1 MLTTIILIILTLL
14 ILAII
19 IATVKFVL
27 MMTLPKKNSHQE
39 ARERFKNTANFDC
52 DEFENSYE
60 HESFSF
66 ESSKGY
72 TLRGIIFH
80 PHEKDTSTTMISNEE
95 KQDTEISAYAKNI
108 VQKAVIIAHGYT
120 ANYVFGYPYAKMM
133 LDLGFDAILYDHRTH
148 GMSDKYDKNG
158 KKLCCSMGYYEA
170 QDLIELFHYIK
181 KRYPADC
188 KWGLLGE
195 SMGAATVMQ
204 ASAELPELS
213 FVIEDCGYS
222 SMKNE
227 ALAEFKSLHLPSFP
241 VMQIG
246 NAFIKLRWGFS
257 LFDVDATKAMARTTT
272 PVLFCHGKADTFVPT
287 KMVYEVYDA
296 KKDNKTL
303 RVYKDS
309 IHARSF
315 IDHPEEYTNNV
326 KEFLK
331 EHLRTNL

>member
-1 MLTTIILIILTLL
+1 MLTIIILIILALL

-39 ARERFKNTANFDC
+39 ARERFKRTANLDC

-66 ESSKGY
+66 DSSKGY

-80 PHEKDTSTTMISNEE
+80 AHKKDTSKTTPSNEE
-95 KQDTEISAYAKNI
+95 KEETKISVYSKNGNN
-108 VQKAVIIAHGYT
+108 KAVIIVHGYT
-120 ANYVFGYPYAKMM
+120 ANYIFGYTYAKMM

-148 GMSDKYDKNG
+148 GISDKYDKRG
-158 KKLCCSMGYYEA
+158 KKLCCSMGYYET
-170 QDLIELFHYIK
+170 QDLIELFHYMK
-181 KRYPADC
+181 KKYPADC

-204 ASAELPELS
+204 ASCDLPELS

-222 SMKNE
+222 SMKDE

-257 LFDVDATKAMARTTT
+257 LFDVDATKAMERTSV
-272 PVLFCHGKADTFVPT
+272 PVLFCHGDADTFVPT
-287 KMVYEVYDA
+287 KMIYKVYNA
-296 KKDNKTL
+296 KKDNKTMKL
-303 RVYKDS
+303 YKDS
-309 IHARSF
+309 IHARSL
-315 IDHPEEYTNNV
+315 IDHPEEYANNV

-331 EHLRTNL
+331 KYNVIS